1 MTAQTAGNLL
11 REWKD
16 MMTTENKV
24 CVTIILPLHH
34 FIVNG
39 KMDQRHLQKAILT
52 ACDQGKIRYPDDEA
66 EFRESLTILSREM
79 EFDFSME
86 GIGIFVSTEFKGYTY
101 FPFPVTEKLVVGNN
115 FDVADVFYK
124 QQFELPYYVLHLD
137 EHNARLYYGFLR
149 SLEEVVSE
157 AFPLPY
163 EDDYL
168 YQPPAPG
175 ASFSGSAHTK
185 SFEKDKY
192 GLEKVRFEKFLRQV
206 DEMIQDYFKTDEVMV
221 LCGVKRHTSA
231 FMNRT
236 AHAAKI
242 ISVINGNYQWFSKS
256 DLGAMT
262 WPHVHAFIHEKM
274 LDEISEYEEKI
285 GEGLAEEGMLP
296 VWEAAVSGRGLTML
310 VEKDFAIKGYTDARD
325 SYQLSLLPPKRK
337 HLVLENAVNELAG
350 IIWAKKGK
358 VVFVENGMLQ
368 HHHQIALITRY

>member
-1 MTAQTAGNLL
+1 MTAQTAGTIL
-11 REWKD
+11 REWKS
-16 MMTTENKV
+16 MLTTQNKV

-39 KMDQRHLQKAILT
+39 KMDQRHLQKAMLT
-52 ACDQGKIRYPDDEA
+52 AGDQLKIRYPEQET
-66 EFRESLTILSREM
+66 EFLESLSALSREI
-79 EFDFSME
+79 EFDFSMD
-86 GIGIFVSTEFKGYTY
+86 GIGIFVSSDFKGYTY
-101 FPFPVTEKLVVGNN
+101 FPFSVREKMVVGNN
-115 FDVADVFYK
+115 FDVADVLYK

-137 EHNARLYYGFLR
+137 EHNARLYFGCLR

-168 YQPPAPG
+168 YQPPTPG

-185 SFEKDKY
+185 SFEKDKH
-192 GLEKVRFEKFLRQV
+192 GLEKVRFEKFLHQV

-221 LCGVKRHTSA
+221 LCGVRRNTSA

-242 ISVINGNYQWFSKS
+242 ISVINGNYGWFSKS
-256 DLGAMT
+256 DMGAMT

-296 VWEAAVSGRGLTML
+296 VWEAAVAGRGLTML
-310 VEKDFAIKGYTDARD
+310 VEKDLVIKGYVDARD
-325 SYQLSLLPPKRK
+325 AYQLSLQPPKRK

-350 IIWAKKGK
+350 IIWEKKGK
-358 VVFVENGMLQ
+358 VVFVENGMLR